1 MTALTFDHF
10 AQVEEALCGYYGRTA
25 NALGCTFAYQALME
39 AAPSITQELWDLG
52 VAKALANS
60 RWKPSL
66 SDVLCT
72 IYERSTEG
80 LPPLPD
86 IDPRFADGYQQNTYW
101 RAVDARRKLLESAP
115 VDPRRIKQEV
125 AAELKRKGAALPQ
138 GVVTAREQE
147 ARELEAR
154 ITRPSS
160 NRPEAQVFRAPRPGD
175 QSPQNGQAVAQGN
188 GLAQLAGW

>member
-1 MTALTFDHF
+1 MTALTFEHF
-10 AQVEEALCGYYGRTA
+10 AQVEEALCSYYGRTA
-25 NALGCTFAYQALME
+25 NALGCSFAFQALMQ

-52 VAKALANS
+52 VARALASS

-101 RAVDARRKLLESAP
+101 RAVDTRRKLLESAP
-115 VDPRRIKQEV
+115 VDPRRVKPEV
-125 AAELKRKGAALPQ
+125 VAELSSKGVALLPC
-138 GVVTAREQE
+138 VSTAREIE
-147 ARELEAR
+147 AREREAR
-154 ITRPSS
+154 ITRQSS

-175 QSPQNGQAVAQGN
+175 RQPAPQAE
-188 GLAQLAGW
+188 GLAQFAGW